1 MKIEI
6 RKMQAADWPFL
17 AEIYQQGMDT
27 NLATFQSECPA
38 YEQWDLSHLK
48 ACRLVVTADGTVAG
62 WAALTPVSSR
72 CVYAGV
78 AEVSIYISVTARG
91 KGLGKQLLAALVSSS
106 EQEGIWTL
114 QSGIMQDNIASI
126 RLHEVCGFR
135 MVGYREKIG
144 RDRLG
149 VWRNTVLMERRSPSD
164 DVQKECCSC
173 CQK

>member
-6 RKMQAADWPFL
+6 REMQTADWPFV
-17 AEIYQQGMDT
+17 AEIYKQGMDT
-27 NLATFQSECPA
+27 NLATFQSECPT
-38 YEQWDLSHLK
+38 YEQWNQSHLK
-48 ACRLVVTADGTVAG
+48 ACRLVISADCTIAG

-78 AEVSIYISVTARG
+78 AEVSIYVSSAVRRN
-91 KGLGKQLLAALVSSS
+91 GLGKQLLSALISAS
-106 EQEGIWTL
+106 EQEGVWTL
-114 QSGIMQDNIASI
+114 QSGIMQDNISSI
-126 RLHEVCGFR
+126 RLHEACGFR

-149 VWRNTVLMERRSPSD
+149 IWRNTVLMERRSPAN
-164 DVQKECCSC
+164 DVHKEGCSC

>member
-6 RKMQAADWPFL
+6 RKMLAADWPFV

-38 YEQWDLSHLK
+38 YEQWDLAHLK
-48 ACRLVVTADGTVAG
+48 ACRLVVIVDGTVSG

-78 AEVSIYISVTARG
+78 AEVSIYISATARG

-106 EQEGIWTL
+106 EQERIWTL

-173 CQK
+173 CPK